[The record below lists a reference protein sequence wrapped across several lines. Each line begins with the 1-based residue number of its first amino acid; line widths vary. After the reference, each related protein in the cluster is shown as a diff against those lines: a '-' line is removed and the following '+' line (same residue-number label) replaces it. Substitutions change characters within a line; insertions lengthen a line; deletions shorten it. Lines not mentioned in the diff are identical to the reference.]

1 MRRSLERPVVR
12 NYLMEQKQVF
22 RSCLSAKTLSH
33 LVEIAAQRS
42 NMNAAVNA
50 CRAIDGDEAA
60 NVRPS
65 DVQPGIVIRIIN
77 MMQPPAEVGTVID
90 ATPTKPELAPA
101 IKSSDPI
108 FRPPG
113 Y

>member
-1 MRRSLERPVVR
+1 
-12 NYLMEQKQVF
+12 
-22 RSCLSAKTLSH
+22 
-33 LVEIAAQRS
+33 
-42 NMNAAVNA
+42 MNAAVNA

-77 MMQPPAEVGTVID
+77 MVQPPAEVGKLID
-90 ATPTKPELAPA
+90 ATSTKPELALA
-101 IKSSDPI
+101 IKSSDSI
-108 FRPPG
+108 FRPAG